1 MTGRK
6 NRNINDFQ
14 EDPEYG
20 FPFVEVLPLVLN
32 SESIKEEFSI
42 DKIEESELSASIVE
56 DEIVN
61 LNEVTKQDV
70 DVEPTALETPKI
82 KSAENKPIEIKK
94 TERTFQSTPVK
105 KKSSGPLVMIL
116 TLLIVVVL
124 GAMAYFLYYLPEG
137 ENGQQ
142 VANEEVKSSQNESAL
157 VNNELSAAGAE
168 VMGEEVEKEVTTE
181 VQEPEVAPT
190 SAELILIRDREVKP
204 YYYIVVSSMISE
216 SIARSEAEKLIGMDK
231 NTWIIFPYEDV
242 KNYRIAVGKL
252 DNINTA
258 TEAWETAKGEFGD
271 ATWIL
276 KY

>member
-1 MTGRK
+1 MEK
-6 NRNINDFQ
+6 DSENNFDSS
-14 EDPEYG
+14 DKDYG
-20 FPFVEVLPLVLN
+20 FPFV
-32 SESIKEEFSI
+32 K
-42 DKIEESELSASIVE
+42 
-56 DEIVN
+56 
-61 LNEVTKQDV
+61 
-70 DVEPTALETPKI
+70 VEPLQSSAPQEISQPSGDITEIEPLQKENLTDQSSVPTAI
-82 KSAENKPIEIKK
+82 KFESAQI
-94 TERTFQSTPVK
+94 TERK
-105 KKSSGPLVMIL
+105 KKSQVPLLFSLI
-116 TLLIVVVL
+116 LLILIVL
-124 GAMAYFLYYLPEG
+124 ASMAYFLYYLPEG

-242 KNYRIAVGKL
+242 KNYRIAVGKF

>member
-14 EDPEYG
+14 EDQEYG

-82 KSAENKPIEIKK
+82 KSAENKPIKIKK

>member
-1 MTGRK
+1 MADRK
-6 NRNINDFQ
+6 NSNNKDFQ
-14 EDPEYG
+14 EDQEYG
-20 FPFVEVLPLVLN
+20 FPFVEVVPLSLN
-32 SESIKEEFSI
+32 SESITEEFSI
-42 DKIEESELSASIVE
+42 DKIEESELLAKVVE
-56 DEIVN
+56 DIIEPAVVETLKAESVEI
-61 LNEVTKQDV
+61 
-70 DVEPTALETPKI
+70 
-82 KSAENKPIEIKK
+82 KPIEIKK
-94 TERTFQSTPVK
+94 TERTFQSTAVK

-124 GAMAYFLYYLPEG
+124 GAMAYFLYYLPDG

-142 VANEEVKSSQNESAL
+142 VANEEVKSSQNESVI
-157 VNNELSAAGAE
+157 VNNELSTAGAE
-168 VMGEEVEKEVTTE
+168 VLGEEVEKEVTTE

-216 SIARSEAEKLIGMDK
+216 SIARSEAEKLIEMDK

-242 KNYRIAVGKL
+242 KNYRIAVGKF